1 MPSETILT
9 LDQVQWALVGGYVP
23 LTGAMAHLYLE
34 LLKSKTNEV
43 TTLKEI
49 IPLVNKLTE
58 LNEKLRW
65 LIESRGK

>member
-1 MPSETILT
+1 MPSENILT
-9 LDQVQWALVGGYVP
+9 LDQVQWALVAGYVP
-23 LTGAMAHLYLE
+23 LTGAIAHLYLE

-43 TTLKEI
+43 ATLKEI

-65 LIESRGK
+65 LIETRGK